1 MCIRD
6 RLKNPIDWGSFKVKL
21 VILLAINEGDHEV
34 LKMFF
39 DWLSQAIGE
48 AGHFSDLLES
58 RDYNEFICKITKE
71 KK

>member
-1 MCIRD
+1 
-6 RLKNPIDWGSFKVKL
+6 L